1 LESYVLINDALPGV
15 NDDRAEQMLLSCSG
29 AGSCGGGY
37 IGAASDYIRGTGLP
51 HDSYFPYTATDTT
64 CSPYTGWQN
73 DTYQIASWYWVTTV
87 PASMSAIKN
96 ALYTYG
102 PLVTTMDVYADFYYY
117 SGGVYEYAYGS
128 YQGGHAILIVGY
140 TDDPQYSGGGY
151 FKVKNSWGSGWGASG
166 YFNVA
171 YAEIGSPVYFG
182 EWTIAYQE
190 PIPVSIPAAPGGL
203 TATPTSSS
211 QINLS
216 WTDNSDNEEGFEIE
230 RCTGPACTVFAP
242 IATVGTNVATYRNT
256 GLTAN
261 TVFSYRVLAYNSAG
275 DSDYSNTAGATTLAV
290 PCNYSISPTS
300 AKFKAAGGSGTVK
313 VFAGADCSWTAT
325 SNAAWITVN
334 PLTANGQGNGLFTY
348 SVSVNSGS
356 IRNGTISVA
365 GKTFK
370 VSQQAGRRR

>member
-1 LESYVLINDALPGV
+1 
-15 NDDRAEQMLLSCSG
+15 
-29 AGSCGGGY
+29 
-37 IGAASDYIRGTGLP
+37 
-51 HDSYFPYTATDTT
+51 
-64 CSPYTGWQN
+64 
-73 DTYQIASWYWVTTV
+73 
-87 PASMSAIKN
+87 
-96 ALYTYG
+96 
-102 PLVTTMDVYADFYYY
+102 MDVYADFYYY

-230 RCTGPACTVFAP
+230 RCTGPACTAFAP
-242 IATVGTNVATYRNT
+242 IATVGTSVATYRNT

-261 TVFSYRVLAYNSAG
+261 TAFSYRVLAYNSAG
-275 DSDYSNTAGATTLAV
+275 DSDYSNTAGATTLPQ

-300 AKFKAAGGSGTVK
+300 AKFKDAGGSGTVK